1 MANHRAERRTP
12 SRRSAAVESPEQVS
26 RTPVTASGKRKA
38 VKPTRADRRKAVP
51 ATPRRTP
58 VATAPAPA
66 PAVVRTAPAA
76 VRRTG
81 SRRTLLPSA
90 PSLVGAAALA
100 FAAVGATV
108 SQQGTAL
115 ASDEYDKFSSQAS
128 VLNAATSIGSSDA
141 LAGRERAVSRDS
153 QRAALQDAASA
164 ELKEAAA
171 SQARQRNVALA
182 SLAASA
188 EKHANQIAANLWQLP
203 LPAGSFDLNDNF
215 GQCSYLWA
223 NCHTGE
229 DFSAPSGTPVLSVAT
244 GVITEAGYD
253 GSYGYK
259 TVITHEDGTET
270 WYAHQTQILVSVGET
285 VRAGEQIGTVGST
298 GNSTGPHLHLEVRP
312 GGGDPVDPVEAL
324 RVRGVPL

>member
-12 SRRSAAVESPEQVS
+12 SRRSAPAPKPVREA
-26 RTPVTASGKRKA
+26 RTPVTAPGKRKA
-38 VKPTRADRRKAVP
+38 AKPARAGGHTGTRRN
-51 ATPRRTP
+51 
-58 VATAPAPA
+58 
-66 PAVVRTAPAA
+66 
-76 VRRTG
+76 
-81 SRRTLLPSA
+81 LLPGL
-90 PSLVGAAALA
+90 PSGPTLVGAAALA
-100 FAAVGATV
+100 FAAVGATM

-115 ASDEYDKFSSQAS
+115 ASDDYEKFSSQAS

-141 LAGRERAVSRDS
+141 LAGRQRAVSRDS
-153 QRAALQDAASA
+153 QREALQDAANA
-164 ELKEAAA
+164 ELLEAAV
-171 SQARQRNVALA
+171 SQARQRNAALA

-188 EKHANQIAANLWQLP
+188 EKYANKIAANLWQLP
-203 LPAGSFDLNDNF
+203 LPAGSFRLNDSF
-215 GQCSYLWA
+215 GECSYLWA

-229 DFSAPSGTPVLSVAT
+229 DFSAPSGTPILAVAA
-244 GVITEAGYD
+244 GVVTEAGYD
-253 GSYGYK
+253 GAYGYK

-324 RVRGVPL
+324 RVRGVDI

>member
-1 MANHRAERRTP
+1 M
-12 SRRSAAVESPEQVS
+12 S
-26 RTPVTASGKRKA
+26 RTPVTGSGKRKA
-38 VKPTRADRRKAVP
+38 VKPTRADRRKAAP
-51 ATPRRTP
+51 ATPRSTSTTP
-58 VATAPAPA
+58 V
-66 PAVVRTAPAA
+66 PAA
-76 VRRTG
+76 VPAAAPPAGHTG
-81 SRRTLLPSA
+81 SRRNLFPGMPSA

-100 FAAVGATV
+100 LAAVGATV
-108 SQQGTAL
+108 SQQSTAL
-115 ASDEYDKFSSQAS
+115 ASDEYDKFASQAS
-128 VLNAATSIGSSDA
+128 VLNGATSIGSSDA
-141 LAGRERAVSRDS
+141 LAGRQRAVSRDS

-171 SQARQRNVALA
+171 SQARQRNAALA

-188 EKHANQIAANLWQLP
+188 EKHANQIAENLWQLP
-203 LPAGSFDLNDNF
+203 LPAGTYRMSDSF

-229 DFSAPSGTPVLSVAT
+229 DFSAPSGTPIHAVAA
-244 GVITEAGYD
+244 GVITEAGWD

-270 WYAHQTQILVSVGET
+270 WYAHQTQILVSVGDT